1 MAIMGILFSVAI
13 PKVSDYILKAN
24 KTKVISAVSVLNSF
38 VISSEIDNKNINDL
52 QTLLSNYSNISKLNI
67 GLDQSGNFTIG
78 KIKGHLIFEDG
89 VVKASIDEPF
99 NEIVGPNQWHIYL
112 FSYLF

>member
-1 MAIMGILFSVAI
+1 MAEKKKNKAFTLIEIITVMAIMGILFSVAI

-52 QTLLSNYSNISKLNI
+52 QTLLSNYRDISKLNI
-67 GLDQSGNFTIG
+67 GLDQSGNFTVG
-78 KIKGHLIFEDG
+78 KIKGHLIF
-89 VVKASIDEPF
+89 
-99 NEIVGPNQWHIYL
+99 
-112 FSYLF
+112 